1 MPVNT
6 DVMQIVQILEEEG
19 FGALAGELLMEI
31 NLGRE
36 PNVDDG
42 DGAETMKSETSAEDD
57 FDPHGRPSREPIP
70 DDEQL
75 SEAVRFLRLRL
86 VEPVRHLAE
95 AERIAEELV
104 REQNPD
110 GTPQTPRT
118 GTKILFV
125 NPLGDTVA
133 GFVRTESA
141 GEVKSADEID
151 KILARIVEQ
160 VA

>member
-1 MPVNT
+1 MPVNA
-6 DVMQIVQILEEEG
+6 DVMQLVQILEEEG

-31 NLGRE
+31 SLGRE

-42 DGAETMKSETSAEDD
+42 EGFESMKSDASAEDD
-57 FDPHGRPSREPIP
+57 FDSHERPSREPIP

-110 GTPQTPRT
+110 GTPQTPRM

-125 NPLGDTVA
+125 DPLGDTVA

-141 GEVKSADEID
+141 GELKSADEID
-151 KILARIVEQ
+151 DVLVRIAAR